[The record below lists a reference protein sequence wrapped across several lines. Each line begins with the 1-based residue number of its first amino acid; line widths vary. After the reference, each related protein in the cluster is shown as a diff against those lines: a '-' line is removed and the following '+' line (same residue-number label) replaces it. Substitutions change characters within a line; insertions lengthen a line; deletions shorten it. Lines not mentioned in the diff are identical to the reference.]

1 MSEVVRSPH
10 SGELL
15 RTKPGRGAGGREEK
29 EKAILSLHSSLSQ
42 LVEMQNQD
50 EKEKEQDWLPMDPP
64 SPIAFPT
71 VSQPIPSPSS
81 LPQILSTEEQEQQE
95 HEVIIIDL
103 TSSDSPLEEAVFVEV
118 EKEPMKSLRG
128 TLAPQQPVRIT
139 GRGSEVRSKLE
150 KLVQRGGDPPPLTS
164 FSGEEVDACPPNHQ
178 CSSQQQ
184 FEGAFANDIS
194 GFASE
199 FSNTKQSFEQQ
210 FSSSGSGG
218 AEAVKAQLNNFANE
232 LFSSI
237 GSGPESREVVGE
249 CGGDFVSSC
258 YEQLLDTKI
267 DKLQEEM
274 RRLEAQY
281 WGNKL

>member
-1 MSEVVRSPH
+1 MNEVVRSPH

-15 RTKPGRGAGGREEK
+15 TTSERGDGREEK

-50 EKEKEQDWLPMDPP
+50 EEEKQDWLPMDPP
-64 SPIAFPT
+64 PPIAFPT
-71 VSQPIPSPSS
+71 SQPILSSSS
-81 LPQILSTEEQEQQE
+81 LPLILSTEEQEQQQK
-95 HEVIIIDL
+95 HDVIIIDL
-103 TSSDSPLEEAVFVEV
+103 TSSNSPLEEAVFVEV
-118 EKEPMKSLRG
+118 EEEPIKSFR
-128 TLAPQQPVRIT
+128 APQQPVRIT

-150 KLVQRGGDPPPLTS
+150 KLVRGGDPPPLTS
-164 FSGEEVDACPPNHQ
+164 FSGGEVDDCPPNHQ

-184 FEGAFANDIS
+184 FKEAFANDIS
-194 GFASE
+194 GFAKE

-218 AEAVKAQLNNFANE
+218 AEAVKHQLNNFAND

-267 DKLQEEM
+267 DKLEEEM

>member
-1 MSEVVRSPH
+1 VNGVVRSPH

-15 RTKPGRGAGGREEK
+15 TQERGDERKEK

-42 LVEMQNQD
+42 LVEMQKQD
-50 EKEKEQDWLPMDPP
+50 EEEKQDWLPMDPP

-71 VSQPIPSPSS
+71 SQAIPSSS
-81 LPQILSTEEQEQQE
+81 TPLILSTEEQEQQQQQD
-95 HEVIIIDL
+95 VIIIDL
-103 TSSDSPLEEAVFVEV
+103 TSPNSPLEETVFVEV
-118 EKEPMKSLRG
+118 EQEPILSPGLRAR
-128 TLAPQQPVRIT
+128 APQQQVRIT

-150 KLVQRGGDPPPLTS
+150 KLE
-164 FSGEEVDACPPNHQ
+164 GEGCPPNHQ
-178 CSSQQQ
+178 CSSQQE
-184 FEGAFANDIS
+184 FVGAFANDIS
-194 GFASE
+194 GFAKE

-218 AEAVKAQLNNFANE
+218 EAVKQQLNNFASD

-258 YEQLLDTKI
+258 YEMLLTTKI

-274 RRLEAQY
+274 RRLEQKY